1 MQKSAAF
8 CLLIM
13 MVAPALAD
21 EACVQEKAIYTGANG
36 YIMSFEPVGSDA
48 AAVSNRFGITSG
60 SVSLTGF
67 VMDSEAPVRSIA
79 RIEKDCPEGDV
90 TGDDIA
96 ACTVFEGY
104 VYAISAE
111 GMAGNI
117 PRGQE
122 KSAAHLLL
130 SGFGPS
136 LAVSPVGEK
145 LKLTP
150 PEGDLF
156 TFKECAP

>member
-1 MQKSAAF
+1 MKPAASLI
-8 CLLIM
+8 LLTII
-13 MVAPALAD
+13 VSPALAD
-21 EACVQEKAIYTGANG
+21 EACVQEKAVYTSAHGFSL
-36 YIMSFEPVGSDA
+36 SFKPVGSDA
-48 AAVSNRFGITSG
+48 AAVNNLFEMTSG

-67 VMDSEAPVRSIA
+67 VMESEAPVRSIA
-79 RIEKDCPEGDV
+79 RVEKDCPEGDV

-130 SGFGPS
+130 SKLGPS
-136 LAVSPVGEK
+136 LAISPVSEK